1 MSTTSDMVSWP
12 VMLYVYDLSNGM
24 AASLSQQLTGRYF
37 PAIYH
42 TSIVVHSREIFFGQ
56 GIDIARP
63 GQTHHGAPLE
73 THLLGETSVD
83 EHTLMELVDSMKER
97 YSAQAYHL
105 LNFNCNNFSD
115 ELAEILTG
123 RGIPSHITSLPSDFL
138 STPFGQMMAPQID
151 SMFRGPA
158 QRSSF
163 PPSPANPTS
172 NSAPPLAQQLLQNVA
187 NQATSDQAAPT
198 SALTH
203 VGSAEGL
210 REVQGV
216 DDAGRLVRT
225 NECAVLYFTSD
236 TCPPCALVKPVIA
249 RAAEQYSAASSDPRQ
264 ISFGLVNASRASGS
278 SVFQTYGVSV
288 TPTTLFFLN
297 GNRRA
302 EVKGADVSEVQSQT
316 DLLAFEVWQAHPH
329 TQIRNLAPL
338 PVPGSPIQF
347 STKPKLDALLTKLD
361 SFVSARL
368 LEELASDEKTTLSAA
383 RKSVREQVAAWL
395 SKVESKP
402 ALPPGLLEGW
412 SDAHTT
418 LLALLQPAQIF
429 PLLDL
434 LRLALLDAQF
444 LSSLSR
450 PASRPHA
457 DQLLVR
463 TFERVSSFTQE
474 DIASP
479 SVRATMLTSL
489 RLLCNTLAALGDEPA
504 LASMLLDN
512 PACTSLTALLSA
524 GLLYETSSPNSDASK
539 EADPVAGMRAD
550 QGIALSAS
558 SAAFNLFLILSRT
571 NARAGWLR
579 RDEKPIPHRFILHSG
594 QNGAVEK
601 EQTVARECVLDGEWE
616 GEMLTAL
623 LHAVVK
629 ACETCEAEKE
639 GNSSTLTAWA
649 DVLHR
654 QISALLLLLH
664 KSQHCVES
672 LDPLAQVLEAKG
684 TIRRVES
691 LAKGSIGRANV
702 DKEEK
707 KRWESVRVGCEK
719 LGLIL

>member
-12 VMLYVYDLSNGM
+12 VMLYVYDLSNGL

-138 STPFGQMMAPQID
+138 STPF
-151 SMFRGPA
+151 
-158 QRSSF
+158 
-163 PPSPANPTS
+163 
-172 NSAPPLAQQLLQNVA
+172 
-187 NQATSDQAAPT
+187 
-198 SALTH
+198 
-203 VGSAEGL
+203 
-210 REVQGV
+210 
-216 DDAGRLVRT
+216 
-225 NECAVLYFTSD
+225 
-236 TCPPCALVKPVIA
+236 
-249 RAAEQYSAASSDPRQ
+249 AEQYSAASSDPRQ

-316 DLLAFEVWQAHPH
+316 DLLAFEVWQAHSH
-329 TQIRNLAPL
+329 TQIRNLGPL
-338 PVPGSPIQF
+338 PVPGTPIQF
-347 STKPKLDALLTKLD
+347 STKPNLDALLTKLD

-368 LEELASDEKTTLSAA
+368 LEEVASDEKASLSAA
-383 RKSVREQVAAWL
+383 RKSVKEQVAAWL
-395 SKVESKP
+395 SKVDSKP
-402 ALPPGLLEGW
+402 ALPLGLLEGW
-412 SDAHTT
+412 SDAHIT

-434 LRLALLDAQF
+434 LRLALLDVQF

-463 TFERVSSFTQE
+463 TFECVSSFTQK

-524 GLLYETSSPNSDASK
+524 GLLYETSNPNSDASK
-539 EADPVAGMRAD
+539 GAEPAAGMRAD

-558 SAAFNLFLILSRT
+558 SAAFNLFLLLSRT

-579 RDEKPIPHRFILHSG
+579 RDEKAIPHRFILHSG
-594 QNGAVEK
+594 QNGAVGE
-601 EQTVARECVLDGEWE
+601 EQIAARECVLDGEWE

-629 ACETCEAEKE
+629 ACETCEAERE

-664 KSQHCVES
+664 KSQYCVES
-672 LDPLAQVLEAKG
+672 LDPLAQVLEAKD

-691 LAKGSIGRANV
+691 LAKGSIGQANV
-702 DKEEK
+702 DKEER

-719 LGLIL
+719 LALIL